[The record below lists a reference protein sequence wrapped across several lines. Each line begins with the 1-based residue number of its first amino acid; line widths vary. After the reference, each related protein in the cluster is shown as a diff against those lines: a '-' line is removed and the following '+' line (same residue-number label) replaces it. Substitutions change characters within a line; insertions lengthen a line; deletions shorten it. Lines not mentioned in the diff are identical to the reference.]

1 LLPAILD
8 LYHLLN
14 TASKRNNVSAA
25 YSVEVY
31 SQLYYFYSIAKPKFR
46 TLLSKGCF
54 QYKQKRQA
62 SENATIAGKPI
73 IGKPILPGLQL

>member
-8 LYHLLN
+8 LPRLLN
-14 TASKRNNVSAA
+14 AASERNNGSTA
-25 YSVEVY
+25 YGVEAH
-31 SQLYYFYSIAKPKFR
+31 SQLHFYSIAKLKIH

-62 SENATIAGKPI
+62 PENTTIAGKPI
-73 IGKPILPGLQL
+73 IGKPVLSGSQL